1 MTKLKNTPLKT
12 QKSFYI
18 GSEWVYYKIYCGI
31 KTADDILLNVIR
43 PICTLLLE
51 QNHIDKWFFI
61 RYADPDPH
69 IRLRFHITCEE
80 SISTI
85 ILMMRDSLDLYLEN
99 RQIWDVQLATYQ
111 RELERYGTHTM
122 TSAESVFFYDSEQV
136 LCMIEQSTND
146 EERLVHAFHWVEELI
161 GLFQLSDIAQIAFL
175 ERMQQQ
181 FKEEFEVKRQ
191 TTKQLN
197 VTYKNLESRLS
208 QSSSIRTKQE
218 VLLSAVIK
226 NIRDAEK
233 NKLLDVSLED
243 LISSYIHMSI
253 NRIFRSQQR
262 LHEMLIYSFLYKK
275 YKSKMA
281 RYGRL

>member
-1 MTKLKNTPLKT
+1 MIEKT
-12 QKSFYI
+12 VDKTFSI
-18 GSEWVYYKIYCGI
+18 GTEWIYYKIYCGV
-31 KTADDILLNVIR
+31 KTADEVLLQVIK
-43 PICTLLLE
+43 PICTSLLKDKC
-51 QNHIDKWFFI
+51 IDKWFFI

-69 IRLRFHITCEE
+69 LRLRFHITCEE
-80 SISTI
+80 SISKI

-136 LCMIEQSTND
+136 LCMIEQSAND
-146 EERLVHAFHWVEELI
+146 EERLAHAFHWVEELI
-161 GLFQLSDIAQIAFL
+161 RLFQLADIAQIAFL

-181 FKEEFEVKRQ
+181 FKEEFEVKKQ

-197 VTYKNLESRLS
+197 LKYKNLEARLF
-208 QSSSIRTKQE
+208 QSSSIRAKQE

-226 NIRDAEK
+226 SIRDAEK
-233 NKLLDVSLED
+233 NNLLDVSLED

-275 YKSKMA
+275 HKSKMA

>member
-1 MTKLKNTPLKT
+1 MTEKT
-12 QKSFYI
+12 VNKTFSI
-18 GSEWVYYKIYCGI
+18 GTEWIYYKIYCGV
-31 KTADDILLNVIR
+31 KTADVVLLQVIK
-43 PICTLLLE
+43 PICANLLKDKC
-51 QNHIDKWFFI
+51 IDKWFFI

-69 IRLRFHITCEE
+69 LRLRFHITCEE
-80 SISTI
+80 SIPKI
-85 ILMMRDSLDLYLEN
+85 ILMMRDSLDLYIEN

-111 RELERYGTHTM
+111 RELERYGTPTI

-136 LCMIEQSTND
+136 VYIMEESTND
-146 EERLVHAFHWVEELI
+146 EELFVHAFHWIEKLV
-161 GLFQLSDIAQIAFL
+161 GLFQLSDPEQIAFL

-181 FKEEFEVKRQ
+181 FKDEFDVKKE

-197 VTYKNLESRLS
+197 LKYKNLESRLF
-208 QSSSIRTKQE
+208 QSSSIRAKQE

-233 NKLLDVSLED
+233 NNLLDVSLEQ

-262 LHEMLIYSFLYKK
+262 LHEMLIYNFLYKK
-275 YKSKMA
+275 YNSKMV
-281 RYGRL
+281 RYGKL

>member
-1 MTKLKNTPLKT
+1 MIEKT
-12 QKSFYI
+12 VDKTFSI
-18 GSEWVYYKIYCGI
+18 GTEWIYYKIYCGV
-31 KTADDILLNVIR
+31 KTADEVLLQVIK
-43 PICTLLLE
+43 PICTSLLK
-51 QNHIDKWFFI
+51 NKCIDKWFFI

-69 IRLRFHITCEE
+69 LRLRFHITCEE
-80 SISTI
+80 SISKI

-136 LCMIEQSTND
+136 LCMIEQSAND
-146 EERLVHAFHWVEELI
+146 EERLVHAFHWLEELI
-161 GLFQLSDIAQIAFL
+161 SLFQLADIAQIAFL

-181 FKEEFEVKRQ
+181 FKEEFEVKKQ

-197 VTYKNLESRLS
+197 LKYKNLESLLF
-208 QSSSIRTKQE
+208 QSSSIRAKQE

-226 NIRDAEK
+226 SIRDAEK
-233 NKLLDVSLED
+233 NNLLDVSLEY

-275 YKSKMA
+275 HKSKMA
-281 RYGRL
+281 RYGKL

>member
-1 MTKLKNTPLKT
+1 MTEKT
-12 QKSFYI
+12 VDKTFSI
-18 GSEWVYYKIYCGI
+18 GTEWIYYKIYCGV
-31 KTADDILLNVIR
+31 KTADEVLLQVIK
-43 PICTLLLE
+43 PICTNLLKDKC
-51 QNHIDKWFFI
+51 IDKWFFI

-69 IRLRFHITCEE
+69 LRLRFHITCEE
-80 SISTI
+80 SISKI

-161 GLFQLSDIAQIAFL
+161 GLFQLADIAQIAFL
-175 ERMQQQ
+175 DRMQLQ
-181 FKEEFEVKRQ
+181 FKEEFEVKKQ

-197 VTYKNLESRLS
+197 LKYKNLEKRLF
-208 QSSSIRTKQE
+208 QSSSIRAKQE

-226 NIRDAEK
+226 SIRDAEK
-233 NKLLDVSLED
+233 NNLLDVSLED

-275 YKSKMA
+275 HKSKMA
-281 RYGRL
+281 RYGKL